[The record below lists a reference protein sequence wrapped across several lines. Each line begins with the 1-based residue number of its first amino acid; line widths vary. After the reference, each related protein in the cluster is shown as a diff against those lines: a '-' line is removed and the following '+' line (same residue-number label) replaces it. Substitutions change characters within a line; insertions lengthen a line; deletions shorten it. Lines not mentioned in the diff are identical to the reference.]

1 MKPAGKIY
9 ANCSLLLQKI
19 ARKKIKK
26 NKKKGCHN
34 PTVGLTSFQREGMT
48 PSHNKKANM
57 KNQKTVWHSKT
68 ESGKSVKVCKLDNA
82 WCGYKWAVLSETGYR
97 AEHFKLKRE
106 ALNFANQMVS
116 VWNEHGA

>member
-1 MKPAGKIY
+1 MTK
-9 ANCSLLLQKI
+9 ANSWVLLFA
-19 ARKKIKK
+19 ARG
-26 NKKKGCHN
+26 NE
-34 PTVGLTSFQREGMT
+34 PEPQQ
-48 PSHNKKANM
+48 KKANM

-116 VWNEHGA
+116 VWNRYGA